1 MDLSERVLRAV
12 DPGTPRTQIAHALRV
27 SLVII
32 ERCHAGLRREAL

>member
-12 DPGTPRTQIAHALRV
+12 ESGPPRTQIAHAHRV

-32 ERCHAGLRREAL
+32 ERYYTKLP